1 MGAAP
6 APPIP
11 PPGTAIPLDVAR
23 LRDRLGDP
31 ATDAVRQRVYDLFAE
46 PVFDLHY
53 GELTATERART
64 RARWDRLVA
73 AGCFVGC
80 LTAHLPGAPAGASA
94 AARARHDAVMEA
106 VAYLD
111 HSLEVAIG
119 VHVGLFGGTIALL
132 GSAAQAAEWLP
143 PVEAHAM
150 RGCFALTELGHGS
163 NARGIETTAVWDGA
177 ADGFVLHTPR
187 ETAQKYWVGGA
198 AETARWATV
207 FAQLTV
213 GGNAVGVHPFVV
225 RIRADDGS
233 PVPGVTTA
241 DCGVKGGLN
250 GVDNGRIW
258 FDHVAVPRGHMLAGE
273 NSVSAAGV
281 YTSRHSTPDA
291 RFAAQ
296 LAALT
301 GGRVG
306 IARLV
311 NNQAKL
317 GLTIAVR
324 YALSRRAFSPAPGAP
339 EARLLDY
346 SSHRR
351 RLMLPLAT
359 TVVYSL
365 AAGALKDEWNGHAEL
380 RDAAG
385 RRVGVTKR
393 LHVLSAG
400 AKALC
405 SWHARDALQE
415 CREACGGQGY
425 KSDNRIAAVR
435 ATHDISC
442 TFEGDNLVLMHTVAK
457 ALLGDYA
464 SVVGAHRRNRSDGEL
479 PPFGE
484 LLAFLNAPRV
494 GSTPLPSPRA
504 GPRDVDAP
512 AFVAAVLRDHAAAS
526 MMALATSY
534 AAAVKAGTAFDAWNT
549 VATAAADTAAA
560 VMAVH
565 GYAVGTA
572 AVAAAAAADA
582 RDGRSGVAEP
592 LALAVHL
599 HGLGVVAASPGYL
612 RSGAL
617 RLDEASA
624 VEAAIERGCNALA
637 GLSRGM
643 VDAFGIPERL
653 LAPIAGDWVAHNSR
667 ARL

>member
-1 MGAAP
+1 MGAP
-6 APPIP
+6 APSPLP
-11 PPGTAIPLDVAR
+11 SPATPIPLDVPR
-23 LRDRLGDP
+23 LRQLLTDP
-31 ATDAVRQRVYDLFAE
+31 ATESVRRRVFTLFEE
-46 PVFDLHY
+46 PVFGLRY
-53 GELTATERART
+53 GEATADERART
-64 RARWDRLVA
+64 RARWDRMVS
-73 AGCFVGC
+73 AGLFVGC
-80 LTAHLPGAPAGASA
+80 LTSHLPGAPAGAGA
-94 AARARHDAVMEA
+94 AARSRHDAVMEC

-132 GSAAQAAEWLP
+132 GSADQAAAWLP
-143 PVEAHAM
+143 GVEAHTM

-177 ADGFVLHTPR
+177 SGGFILHTPR

-198 AETARWATV
+198 AETARWTTA

-213 GGNAVGVHPFVV
+213 GGVAVGVHPFVV

-233 PVPGVTTA
+233 PVAGVTTA

-258 FDHVAVPRGHMLAGE
+258 FDHVWVPRGQMLAGE
-273 NSVSAAGV
+273 NAVSGAGV
-281 YTSRHSTPDA
+281 YTSRHATPDA

-317 GLTIAVR
+317 GLAIAVR
-324 YALSRRAFSPAPGAP
+324 YALSRRAFAPSPGAP

-346 SSHRR
+346 ASHRR
-351 RLMLPLAT
+351 RLMVPLAT
-359 TVVYSL
+359 TVVYAL
-365 AAGALKDEWNGHAEL
+365 AADALKAEWNAHSE
-380 RDAAG
+380 RKDADG

-405 SWHARDALQE
+405 SWHARDTLQE

-425 KSDNRIAAVR
+425 KADNRIAGVR

-464 SVVGAHRRNRSDGEL
+464 AVLGARRKPGAPL
-479 PPFGE
+479 PPPPFGE

-494 GSTPLPSPRA
+494 GSTLLPPARG
-504 GPRDVDAP
+504 GPRDVTSP
-512 AFVAAVLRDHAAAS
+512 AFVASVLRAHAAAS
-526 MMALATSY
+526 MTDLATAY
-534 AAAVKAGTAFDAWNT
+534 AAASKTASAFGAWNV
-549 VATAAADTAAA
+549 VATAAAATAAA

-565 GYAVGTA
+565 GHAVGSA
-572 AVAAAAAADA
+572 AVAAAAAAAA

-599 HGLGVVAASPGYL
+599 HGLGLIGASPGYL

-617 RLDEASA
+617 RLDEAAA
-624 VEAAIERGCNALA
+624 VEAAVEDGCAALA
-637 GLSRGM
+637 RVARGL
-643 VDAFGIPERL
+643 VDAFGIPEPL

>member
-6 APPIP
+6 PPPIP

-31 ATDAVRQRVYDLFAE
+31 ATEAVRQRVYDLFTE

-53 GELTATERART
+53 GEPTASERART
-64 RARWDRLVA
+64 RARWDRLVE

-80 LTAHLPGAPAGASA
+80 LTAHLPGAPAGAPA
-94 AARARHDAVMEA
+94 ASRARHDAVMEA

-132 GSAAQAAEWLP
+132 GSAAQAAKWLP
-143 PVEAHAM
+143 PVEAHTM

-213 GGNAVGVHPFVV
+213 GGDTVGVHPFVV

-258 FDHVAVPRGHMLAGE
+258 FDHVLVPRGHMLSGE
-273 NSVSAAGV
+273 NAVSAAGV

-291 RFAAQ
+291 RFASQ

-306 IARLV
+306 ISRLV

-324 YALSRRAFSPAPGAP
+324 YALSRRAFSPTPGAP

-346 SSHRR
+346 ASHRR

-365 AAGALKDEWNGHAEL
+365 AAGALKDEWNSHAEL

-385 RRVGVTKR
+385 RRLGVTKR

-464 SVVGAHRRNRSDGEL
+464 AVVGARRRGGGKL

-484 LLAFLNAPRV
+484 LLAFLNTPRM
-494 GSTPLPSPRA
+494 GAAPLPSPRVS
-504 GPRDVDAP
+504 PRDVDAP
-512 AFVAAVLRDHAAAS
+512 TFVTAVLRDHAAAS
-526 MMALATSY
+526 MTALATAY
-534 AAAVKAGTAFDAWNT
+534 AAAIKAGTAFDAWNS

-565 GYAVGTA
+565 AHAVGAA
-572 AVAAAAAADA
+572 AVAAAATADA
-582 RDGRSGVAEP
+582 RARRSGVAEP

-599 HGLGVVAASPGYL
+599 HSLGVVAASPGYL

-617 RLDEASA
+617 RLDEAAA
-624 VEAAIERGCNALA
+624 VEAAIERGCTALA
-637 GLSRGM
+637 ELSRGV

>member
-6 APPIP
+6 PPPIP

-31 ATDAVRQRVYDLFAE
+31 ATDAVRQRVYDLFSE
-46 PVFDLHY
+46 PVFALRY
-53 GELTATERART
+53 GEPTASERART

-80 LTAHLPGAPAGASA
+80 LTAHLPDAPAGASA

-119 VHVGLFGGTIALL
+119 VHIGLFGGTIALL
-132 GSAAQAAEWLP
+132 GSASQAAAWLP
-143 PVEAHAM
+143 SVEAHTM

-163 NARGIETTAVWDGA
+163 NARGIETTAVWDAA

-207 FAQLTV
+207 FAQLTI
-213 GGNAVGVHPFVV
+213 GGAAVGVHPFVV

-233 PVPGVTTA
+233 AVAGVTTA
-241 DCGVKGGLN
+241 DCGVKGGLG

-258 FDHVAVPRGHMLAGE
+258 FDHVVVPREHMLAGE
-273 NSVSAAGV
+273 NAVSAAGV
-281 YTSRHSTPDA
+281 YTSRHATPDA

-324 YALSRRAFSPAPGAP
+324 YALSRRAFSPAAGAP

-346 SSHRR
+346 ASHRR

-385 RRVGVTKR
+385 RRLGVTKR

-425 KSDNRIAAVR
+425 KADNRIVGVR

-464 SVVGAHRRNRSDGEL
+464 AVLGARRRGVGGDL

-484 LLAFLNAPRV
+484 LLAFLNTPRV
-494 GSTPLPSPRA
+494 GATPLPSPRA

-526 MMALATSY
+526 MTGLATAY
-534 AAAVKAGTAFDAWNT
+534 AAAVKAGSPFDAWNT

-565 GYAVGTA
+565 AHAVGAA
-572 AVAAAAAADA
+572 AVAAAATADA
-582 RDGRSGVAEP
+582 RDRRSGVAEP

-599 HGLGVVAASPGYL
+599 HCLGVVAASPGYL

-617 RLDEASA
+617 RLDEAAA
-624 VEAAIERGCNALA
+624 VEAAIERGCAALA
-637 GLSRGM
+637 DLSRG
-643 VDAFGIPERL
+643 VVAAFGIPELL